1 MVLDLSYRYLR
12 NANDDSNDNRK
23 INIPT
28 AIRAVSSLFGI
39 LLEDIISFLN
49 ERSFW
54 KASIDNWWEYSI
66 LFTNFELL
74 NKTHNYTIVYK
85 ILSNRQISYSK
96 LQPTFDI
103 F

>member
-28 AIRAVSSLFGI
+28 AIPAVSSLFGI
-39 LLEDIISFLN
+39 LLEDVILYLN
-49 ERSFW
+49 ERFSW

-74 NKTHNYTIVYK
+74 NKHKSTN
-85 ILSNRQISYSK
+85 IL
-96 LQPTFDI
+96 
-103 F
+103 